1 MNERIKELLIES
13 IRTVGP
19 DDEDK
24 GAKEKTLEMFAKFII
39 LECLHVMTETAWHA
53 IDNDT
58 YGDADV
64 PTYVHQIEIAKHFGV
79 E

>member
-24 GAKEKTLEMFAKFII
+24 GSKEKTLEMFAKFII
-39 LECLHVMTETAWHA
+39 LECLRVMTETA
-53 IDNDT
+53 
-58 YGDADV
+58 
-64 PTYVHQIEIAKHFGV
+64 
-79 E
+79 